1 MKKNIFS
8 IILISIGYL
17 LSGYVFISSLIGVI
31 NKSYISGS
39 FYTLTGLIIL
49 LSLSSI
55 ILISLIVISIL
66 LIKKIAT
73 KSNNNL

>member
-1 MKKNIFS
+1 MKKNILL

-17 LSGYVFISSLIGVI
+17 LSGYVFISSLIGII
-31 NKSYISGS
+31 NKSYVAGS

-55 ILISLIVISIL
+55 ILISLIVISTL
-66 LIKKIAT
+66 LIKETIT
-73 KSNNNL
+73 KKNNNL